1 MFVSTSW
8 LIAAGIETT
17 CLVFSRM
24 VAYSWGKMAFEQPNS
39 NPSTPPFST
48 HLIHNFRLYLL
59 SKTPIGMRSNGYS
72 KNCVGY
78 VRATGRLLNF
88 SPSAWRTGKL
98 WQEVWWASKRW
109 DLN

>member
-8 LIAAGIETT
+8 LVAAGIETT

-48 HLIHNFRLYLL
+48 HPIHNFRLYLPFLFILLLLGALGGNSFPRNPSQLTDLEGNGNMGRRALRRIDPAIDL
-59 SKTPIGMRSNGYS
+59 SPYLR
-72 KNCVGY
+72 
-78 VRATGRLLNF
+78 
-88 SPSAWRTGKL
+88 
-98 WQEVWWASKRW
+98 
-109 DLN
+109 

>member
-8 LIAAGIETT
+8 LVAAGNETT

-48 HLIHNFRLYLL
+48 HLIHNFRLYLI
-59 SKTPIGMRSNGYS
+59 PIENSTIWDVIKGYDQDGGVAS
-72 KNCVGY
+72 C
-78 VRATGRLLNF
+78 T
-88 SPSAWRTGKL
+88 PSAVACLEGLVSNPEICFADESDRVK
-98 WQEVWWASKRW
+98 
-109 DLN
+109 